1 MSENPLLSFIKFQ
14 ATVNASL
21 ADKKV
26 AAVRHELAEYTST
39 QFLNVAVALRKVAT
53 NEEQKRINTAVALIL
68 EIGSSLISGA
78 NALFSSGNTYAAA
91 ALVRQ
96 LVEVEY
102 LAWAFEDDKKEA
114 EKWITSDK
122 EERMQFFTPA
132 KLRKAAQGR
141 FRSKDYGYHCE
152 LGGHPV
158 PGANVLLEN
167 SELQAQL
174 LLSDMLGHSG
184 RIWDH
189 IVRWAGGENKQEVVL
204 AQKEKML
211 ERYIAWKKVD
221 VTTRMPPPP

>member
-1 MSENPLLSFIKFQ
+1 MSENPLLSFFKFQ
-14 ATVNASL
+14 AAVNTSL
-21 ADKKV
+21 ADEEV
-26 AAVRHELAEYTST
+26 IVIRHELAEFTSV
-39 QFLNVAVALRKVAT
+39 QFSNVAAELRKVESSA
-53 NEEQKRINTAVALIL
+53 ELVRINEAIALVL

-78 NALFSSGNTYAAA
+78 NDLFSSGNTYAAA

-102 LAWAFEDDKKEA
+102 LAWAFEDDIKEA
-114 EKWITSDK
+114 EKWIVSDK
-122 EERMQFFTPA
+122 EERMKFFAPT

-158 PGANVLLEN
+158 PGASVLLKN

-189 IVRWAGGENKQEVVL
+189 LVKWADGEIKQDAVL
-204 AQKEKML
+204 AQREKIL
-211 ERYIAWKKVD
+211 ERYLAWKKAD
-221 VTTRMPPPP
+221 ITARMPPPP